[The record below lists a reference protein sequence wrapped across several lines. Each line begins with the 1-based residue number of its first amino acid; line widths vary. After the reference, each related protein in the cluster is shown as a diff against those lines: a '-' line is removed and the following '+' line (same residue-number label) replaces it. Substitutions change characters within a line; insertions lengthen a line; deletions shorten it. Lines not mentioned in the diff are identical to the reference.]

1 VVKPIQEVSP
11 DGPVVLPSAV
21 TEIESEGTVERD
33 LVSQAEEED
42 MEALL
47 GTYVLFFY
55 LLLFIFLYGFV
66 IIHHN
71 NHRVYA
77 FHAPE
82 FCTKHVQLLRLRNT
96 TFTPA
101 TAIVL

>member
-1 VVKPIQEVSP
+1 VVKPIKEVTP

-47 GTYVLFFY
+47 GTYVLSFS
-55 LLLFIFLYGFV
+55 LLLFIFV
-66 IIHHN
+66 HM
-71 NHRVYA
+71 A
-77 FHAPE
+77 F
-82 FCTKHVQLLRLRNT
+82 
-96 TFTPA
+96 
-101 TAIVL
+101 